1 MIPAQRLCS
10 QAQVLVPRGVKK
22 YNQTYLVQVDNWL
35 PEMVALLVEVSHT
48 DLSEVT
54 WMVLIHVGSVVM
66 LTTGKTTST
75 GMLAV
80 LSYTTV
86 TG

>member
-1 MIPAQRLCS
+1 
-10 QAQVLVPRGVKK
+10 V
-22 YNQTYLVQVDNWL
+22 
-35 PEMVALLVEVSHT
+35 VALLVEVSHT

-54 WMVLIHVGSVVM
+54 RMVLIHVGSVVM
-66 LTTGKTTST
+66 LSTSKTSST

-86 TG
+86 TGGNVSAAMISTC